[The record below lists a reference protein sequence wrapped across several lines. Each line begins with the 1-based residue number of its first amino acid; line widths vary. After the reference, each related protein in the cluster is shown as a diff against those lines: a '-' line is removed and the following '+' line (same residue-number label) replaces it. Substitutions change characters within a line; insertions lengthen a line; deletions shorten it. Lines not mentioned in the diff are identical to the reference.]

1 MSEERFDRIESQ
13 IAQLRELL
21 EQNMLATQP
30 NTSEI
35 DRNISGIDRSITSL
49 NQNLKALREDLLNL
63 RHRIDSIAGTQN
75 LMIREGFK
83 SLMPYNDDLNYE
95 LSDNAR
101 QTRLLRRRVIWLE
114 GKDKEDK

>member
-1 MSEERFDRIESQ
+1 VRLRVRIESQ

-21 EQNMLATQP
+21 EQNILATQQ
-30 NTSEI
+30 
-35 DRNISGIDRSITSL
+35 NISGIDRSITSL

-63 RHRIDSIAGTQN
+63 RHRIDSIADTRN
-75 LMIREGFK
+75 MMIREGFK
-83 SLMPYNDDLNYE
+83 SLMPYNDDLNYD

-101 QTRLLRRRVIWLE
+101 QTRLLRRRVIRLE

>member
-21 EQNMLATQP
+21 EQNMLTTQP
-30 NTSEI
+30 
-35 DRNISGIDRSITSL
+35 DISGIDRSITSL
-49 NQNLKALREDLLNL
+49 NQNLNALREDLLNL
-63 RHRIDSIAGTQN
+63 RHRIDSIASTRN

-83 SLMPYNDDLNYE
+83 SLMPYNDDLKYD

-101 QTRLLRRRVIWLE
+101 QTRLLRRRVIRL
-114 GKDKEDK
+114 EDKDREDN

>member
-21 EQNMLATQP
+21 EQNMLDTQP
-30 NTSEI
+30 
-35 DRNISGIDRSITSL
+35 NISGIDQNINSI
-49 NQNLKALREDLLNL
+49 NQNLNALREDLLNL
-63 RHRIDSIAGTQN
+63 RHRIDSIAVTRN

-83 SLMPYNDDLNYE
+83 SLMPYNDDLKYD

-101 QTRLLRRRVIWLE
+101 QARLLKRRVIRLE
-114 GKDKEDK
+114 GEDK

>member
-21 EQNMLATQP
+21 EHNMLATQP
-30 NTSEI
+30 N
-35 DRNISGIDRSITSL
+35 ISGIDRNITSL
-49 NQNLKALREDLLNL
+49 NQNLNALREDLLNL

-83 SLMPYNDDLNYE
+83 SLMPYNDDLNYD

-101 QTRLLRRRVIWLE
+101 QTRLLKRRVIQL
-114 GKDKEDK
+114 EDKDRENK